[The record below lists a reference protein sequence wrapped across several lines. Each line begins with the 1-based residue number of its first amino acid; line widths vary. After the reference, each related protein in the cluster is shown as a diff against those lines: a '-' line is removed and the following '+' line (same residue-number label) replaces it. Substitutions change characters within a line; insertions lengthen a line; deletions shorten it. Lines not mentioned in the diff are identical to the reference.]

1 MEHVDIDDVEPSVP
15 GGRDVDC
22 RGLTAPL
29 DTDGLALNY
38 YRLSPGDS
46 FSGGLHTHL
55 DQEEVFVVVEGTAT
69 FETPDEEFAVG
80 PNEAVRFAPGE
91 YQTGRNEGDDDVVAF
106 ALGAPRDST
115 EIRIPLECRECGHDA
130 LAALPGDDG
139 MQYECPECGT
149 PADLG

>member
-15 GGRDVDC
+15 GGRDVDY